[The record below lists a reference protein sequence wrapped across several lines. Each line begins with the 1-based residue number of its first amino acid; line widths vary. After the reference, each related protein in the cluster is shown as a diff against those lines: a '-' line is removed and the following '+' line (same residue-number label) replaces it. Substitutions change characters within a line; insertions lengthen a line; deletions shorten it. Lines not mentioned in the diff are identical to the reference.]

1 MAKARGRTA
10 TATKADV
17 QLDDSV
23 EHEALTPLM
32 LRLAREYWEIVRARA
47 EEQAL
52 PIAKAWLDPY
62 TDVEGYRLVHLVV
75 HLDASD
81 EQARAFHHGLNG
93 DRRRWRVQL
102 DPEAQQASMR
112 MALVPV
118 GLRSRWTS
126 ANDA

>member
-23 EHEALTPLM
+23 EHEALTPVM
-32 LRLAREYWEIVRARA
+32 RRVAREYWEIVRARA

-75 HLDASD
+75 HFDVPD
-81 EQARAFHHGLNG
+81 EQVRAFHHGLDG
-93 DRRRWRVQL
+93 EHYRMRTRL
-102 DPEAQQASMR
+102 DAEGQEASMR
-112 MALVPV
+112 LFLTAV
-118 GLRSRWTS
+118 GIREP
-126 ANDA
+126 ANGA